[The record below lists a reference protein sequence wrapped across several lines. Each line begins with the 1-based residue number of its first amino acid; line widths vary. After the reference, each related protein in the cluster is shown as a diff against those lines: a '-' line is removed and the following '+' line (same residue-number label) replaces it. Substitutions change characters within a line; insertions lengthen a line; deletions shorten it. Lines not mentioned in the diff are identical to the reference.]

1 MTDSTQTAS
10 NVLPFNMAP
19 APKLANRVTPPLDL
33 SSAGP
38 EWDYLT
44 GWKVVID
51 LTVDLST
58 NDLIGVATDENE
70 TMRARNAALEE
81 WLKKMV
87 IAWNFVDNATGAP
100 LPQPRDGGA
109 ALCPQDV
116 FRAVTMVAAN
126 ALQPKK
132 A

>member
-1 MTDSTQTAS
+1 MSDAT
-10 NVLPFNMAP
+10 NVLPFGMAP

-38 EWDYLT
+38 EWDYLA

-51 LTVDLST
+51 LTVDLSV

-70 TMRARNAALEE
+70 TMRVRNAALEE
-81 WLKKMV
+81 WLRKMAM
-87 IAWNFVDNATGAP
+87 AWNFVNNVTGEP